1 MQDKTA
7 VKKQRAFNDCVYK
20 ARKYTGK
27 KCCTSNK
34 CTSIQA
40 EQANTDCATR
50 LYHSAILH
58 SATKAKTTSCSFD
71 TLFVPC
77 TSQ

>member
-50 LYHSAILH
+50 LSQCYITLRNQD
-58 SATKAKTTSCSFD
+58 KNDK
-71 TLFVPC
+71 LFV
-77 TSQ
+77 